1 MIERFTFPRI
11 LGVGIAMLAIL
22 LAFGWATRDDP
33 SDEPYL
39 QILGGG
45 FVYNFRVA
53 EVFYGF
59 TALVVR
65 PLESGSVIEA
75 AFEDPGGGDPLV
87 VRERVSTMTNRYSLR
102 SPPVHGVL
110 KDKTY
115 KVSIRVLDR
124 EEKHQLW
131 ARTLDYR
138 SQLDDTVVPAKPLT
152 VGPGYHLN
160 PEAEE
165 NKNG

>member
-11 LGVGIAMLAIL
+11 LGAGLAVLTIL
-22 LAFGWATRDDP
+22 MAFGWATRDDP

-39 QILGGG
+39 KILGGG
-45 FVYNFRVA
+45 FVYNFRIA

-75 AFEDPGGGDPLV
+75 TFEDPGGGDPLV
-87 VRERVSTMTNRYSLR
+87 VRERVSSMTDRYSLR
-102 SPPVHGVL
+102 SPPVRGVL

-138 SQLDDTVVPAKPLT
+138 SQLDDTVVPEKPLT
-152 VGPGYHLN
+152 VGPGYHRN

>member
-1 MIERFTFPRI
+1 MIERFTFPRV
-11 LGVGIAMLAIL
+11 LGAGIAMLAIL